1 MLSYSNWDVGLHGD
15 EGGGGGNNHIRPP
28 PPPQLF
34 SEESL
39 FFFMDRSYYIM
50 QRLDLIDIGYIEVRG
65 CFAFE

>member
-15 EGGGGGNNHIRPP
+15 EGGGGGM
-28 PPPQLF
+28 F

-50 QRLDLIDIGYIEVRG
+50 QRLDLIDIGYIEVRVRG
-65 CFAFE
+65 GRVLCF